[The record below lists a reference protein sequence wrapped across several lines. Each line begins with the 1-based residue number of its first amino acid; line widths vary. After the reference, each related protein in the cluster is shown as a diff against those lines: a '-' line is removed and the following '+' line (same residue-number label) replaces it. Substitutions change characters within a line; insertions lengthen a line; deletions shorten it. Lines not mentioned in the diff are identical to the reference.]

1 MDIPGLNGQLDLSYS
16 GTGYPV
22 FYDRE
27 GSWEFYID
35 DSAARIWDIYAYIKQ
50 KLEED
55 RRIRGPVDV
64 VLDDDPGFCYR
75 GKVWVGSTPTYTN
88 GQTKIT
94 LNYRFYPFKQLVTAL
109 PYAKWLWDD
118 LNFETGL
125 APVEDME
132 NIAMGAAETTTV
144 PIRLPPTDRPAWL
157 NLSVVA
163 GESDSVRYMVRQ
175 NTADGAVVSEGGF
188 DSGRAE
194 VLLEPEVLIRGTVPI
209 YYVQFTKPAGKE
221 VEVCVIYEPEYL

>member
-1 MDIPGLNGQLDLSYS
+1 MNGQLDLSYS

-35 DSAARIWDIYAYIKQ
+35 DSAERIWDIYAHIKQ
-50 KLEED
+50 KLEQD
-55 RRIRGPVDV
+55 RRTHGPVDV
-64 VLDDDPGFCYR
+64 ILDDDPGFRYT
-75 GKVWVGSTPTYTN
+75 GQVWVGSTPTYTN
-88 GQTKIT
+88 RQIKIT
-94 LNYRFYPFKQLVTAL
+94 LNYRFYPFKCLTTSLSKAD
-109 PYAKWLWDD
+109 WLWDE

-125 APVEDME
+125 APVEDMAH
-132 NIAMGAAETTTV
+132 IAMGAAETTTV

-163 GESDSVRYMVRQ
+163 GESDSVRYMVRS
-175 NTADGAVVSEGGF
+175 NTGDGAVISEGSF
-188 DSGRAE
+188 KNGRAE

-209 YYVQFTKPAGKE
+209 YYVQLTKPAGKE

>member
-1 MDIPGLNGQLDLSYS
+1 MNGQLDLSYS

-35 DSAARIWDIYAYIKQ
+35 DSAARIWDVYAYIKQ
-50 KLEED
+50 KLEQD
-55 RRIRGPVDV
+55 RRIRGTVDV
-64 VLDDDPGFCYR
+64 VLDDDPGFCYT

-94 LNYRFYPFKQLVTAL
+94 LNYRFYPFKQPVTAL
-109 PYAKWLWDD
+109 PYANWLWDE

-125 APVEDME
+125 APVADMTH
-132 NIAMGAAETTTV
+132 ITMGAAETTTV
-144 PIRLPPTDRPAWL
+144 PIRLPPTDRPTWL
-157 NLSVVA
+157 TLLIIA
-163 GESDSVRYMVRQ
+163 FGGSDGVRYTVRR

-194 VLLEPEVLIRGTVPI
+194 VLLKPEVLIRGAVPI
-209 YYVQFTKPAGKE
+209 YYVQFTKPEGKE
-221 VEVCVIYEPEYL
+221 AEVSVLYEPEYL